1 MKKTLSLILTLA
13 LALSAFTACSGDST
27 ETNAPATD
35 ASTEASKE
43 TTADTIGETEAA
55 TEAVTEA
62 ETEAVTEAETEAA
75 TEAET
80 EAPSTE
86 PSTYDEILSAANIVH
101 TPHFMVVGEVEFTS
115 FVKNDDELGI
125 ICDDYAHEGDIIKG
139 WKETLY
145 MPIEEGATEE
155 EITMMSQLLTSLSE
169 EFSSLSCCKVEN
181 STLKNMLVFSIT
193 FTNVD
198 TDEAIAELYAAGLID
213 EETKLSMS
221 ETEASEISEG
231 FIKK

>member
-43 TTADTIGETEAA
+43 TTADTIGETEA
-55 TEAVTEA
+55 VTEA
-62 ETEAVTEAETEAA
+62 ETEAVTEAATEAATDAA

-80 EAPSTE
+80 EAPGAE
-86 PSTYDEILSAANIVH
+86 TYDEILSAANIVH
-101 TPHFMVVGEVEFTS
+101 APHFMVVGEVEFTS
-115 FVKNDDELGI
+115 FVKVDDELGI
-125 ICDDYAHEGDIIKG
+125 ICEDYAHEGDILKG

-155 EITMMSQLLTSLSE
+155 EITMMSQLITSLSE

-181 STLKNMLVFSIT
+181 STLKNMLVLSIT
-193 FTNVD
+193 FTNID
-198 TDEAIAELYAAGLID
+198 TDEAIAELYAAGLI
-213 EETKLSMS
+213 EEEAKISMS
-221 ETEASEISEG
+221 NVEAAEISEG
-231 FIKK
+231 YIKK